1 MPRINRRTRPARES
15 FCGFIH
21 SPKGERCSAYQSID
35 SFPKIGP
42 DCGLFEPDSVLMRPN
57 PPTWIRKLFL
67 VDCDEKSFSV
77 SNVTTSHYHR
87 DIMPQGQVVLSVRES
102 DWGVYAKKTTRF
114 RDERWLINE
123 NSAANNKPA
132 RPKGLQNP
140 RRGWASRILTA
151 VEASTSRLLA
161 TLPSAVAGK

>member
-1 MPRINRRTRPARES
+1 
-15 FCGFIH
+15 
-21 SPKGERCSAYQSID
+21 
-35 SFPKIGP
+35 
-42 DCGLFEPDSVLMRPN
+42 MRPN

-123 NSAANNKPA
+123 NSAA
-132 RPKGLQNP
+132 
-140 RRGWASRILTA
+140 T
-151 VEASTSRLLA
+151 TSRQGQKVSRTRVEVGQA
-161 TLPSAVAGK
+161 ES